1 MSVKRYK
8 INKDQLERVVES
20 FVMESAK
27 IESKKA
33 PVKDHIPAQGSE
45 AKKHIKNKMSGKMV
59 EKGQGVPTP
68 TTMKKKLSQAPES
81 KKHISKAKASYTN
94 KAKVVKEGEGEQD
107 VAGVLKSAGL
117 PVNQKVLDYAQQ
129 VVQKMG
135 PEKVKAALEKA
146 GLTDLEDLKGF
157 IEKSK
162 SSVEAK
168 ADAVKSKLAPALKE
182 SRNGSKV
189 LNESWLS
196 DNKGKIGMALA
207 GLGLAGL
214 GIAGGMQEH
223 LTNLMSNDTVIKQV
237 LTDPLWISS
246 IVASLLGVG
255 LTSSAVVDTNKANIQ
270 KANLEKVSLA
280 KRQGYTEIVSGDAAK
295 GEYPVIFKNP
305 KTGKSIQMAK
315 DGTITKA

>member
-45 AKKHIKNKMSGKMV
+45 AKKHVKNKMSGKMV
-59 EKGQGVPTP
+59 EKGAGVPTP
-68 TTMKKKLSQAPES
+68 STMKKKLSQAPEAKKFVS
-81 KKHISKAKASYTN
+81 KGKASYTN

-117 PVNQKVLDYAQQ
+117 PVNQKIIDYAQKM
-129 VVQKMG
+129 VQKMG
-135 PEKVKAALEKA
+135 PEKVKAQLEKA

-162 SSVEAK
+162 SNVEAK
-168 ADAVKSKLAPALKE
+168 SDAIKSKLAPALKE
-182 SRNGSKV
+182 SRNGTKV

-196 DNKGKIGMALA
+196 DNKGKIGLALA
-207 GLGLAGL
+207 GLGIGGLA
-214 GIAGGMQEH
+214 IAGGLQEPISDI
-223 LTNLMSNDTVIKQV
+223 MSNDAIIKQV
-237 LTDPLWISS
+237 LTDPLWVTS

-255 LTSSAVVDTNKANIQ
+255 LTSASVVGANKEATAKNR
-270 KANLEKVSLA
+270 ASWEKMA
-280 KRQGYTEIVSGDAAK
+280 KSKGFTEVLDGGK
-295 GEYPVIFKNP
+295 QLKNP
-305 KTGKSIQMAK
+305 TTGKVVKNPHA
-315 DGTITKA
+315 

>member
-45 AKKHIKNKMSGKMV
+45 AKKHVKNKMSGKMV
-59 EKGQGVPTP
+59 EKGAGVPTP
-68 TTMKKKLSQAPES
+68 STMKKKLSQAPEAKKFVS
-81 KKHISKAKASYTN
+81 KGKASYTN

-107 VAGVLKSAGL
+107 VAGVLKAAGL
-117 PVNQKVLDYAQQ
+117 PVNQKVIDYAQKI
-129 VVQKMG
+129 VQKMG

-162 SSVEAK
+162 SNVEAK

-182 SRNGSKV
+182 SRNGTKV

-196 DNKGKIGMALA
+196 DNKGKIGMTLA

-214 GIAGGMQEH
+214 GIAGGMQEPMTD
-223 LTNLMSNDTVIKQV
+223 LLSNDTVIKQV

-246 IVASLLGVG
+246 IISSILGVG
-255 LTSSAVVDTNKANIQ
+255 LTSSAIVSQNKANTAKN
-270 KANLEKVSLA
+270 KASWEKLA
-280 KRQGYTEIVSGDAAK
+280 KSKGYTEVLDGGK
-295 GEYPVIFKNP
+295 KLKNP
-305 KTGKSIQMAK
+305 TTGKV
-315 DGTITKA
+315 ITNPHA